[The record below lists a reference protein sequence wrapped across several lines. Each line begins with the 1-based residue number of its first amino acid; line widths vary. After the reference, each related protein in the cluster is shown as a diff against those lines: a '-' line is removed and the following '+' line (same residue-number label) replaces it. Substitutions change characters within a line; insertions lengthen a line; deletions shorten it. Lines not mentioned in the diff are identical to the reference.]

1 MAAARSPK
9 SKAKK
14 PSKKS
19 VTQKKK
25 HRKSKQRQY
34 EKNRARDYRPR
45 LRLPPGSYMILPVV
59 KKEPILKKEP
69 DLIVENQDVEKPVVI
84 KKEPREL
91 QEKQPV
97 ENPPSDG
104 EALSVR
110 YVCLCGF
117 CSGCCL
123 YSPLDLLQVR
133 LQCSTSKTSRNT
145 HTWCSCYGSSFE
157 AFPRSRS
164 MAVVCASQNSG
175 FEKSNQ
181 LSMTRSG
188 QSRNFTKT

>member
-69 DLIVENQDVEKPVVI
+69 DPLWKTRMWRSQ
-84 KKEPREL
+84 
-91 QEKQPV
+91 
-97 ENPPSDG
+97 
-104 EALSVR
+104 LSSR
-110 YVCLCGF
+110 RSPESFKRSSPWRTHQAMARLSAYGTYVCVGF
-117 CSGCCL
+117 APDVATILHWTYFRSVFSALPRRHRGTPIRGAVATAV
-123 YSPLDLLQVR
+123 PLKRFRVLEAWLSCVHRRTQV
-133 LQCSTSKTSRNT
+133 SKSQI
-145 HTWCSCYGSSFE
+145 SF
-157 AFPRSRS
+157 
-164 MAVVCASQNSG
+164 Q
-175 FEKSNQ
+175 
-181 LSMTRSG
+181 
-188 QSRNFTKT
+188 